1 MYYLCIMLTI
11 SFPTFLDLS
20 FIDILDI
27 LTIAVIIYLI
37 FRWIRGTSAMNIFF
51 AILVLLIIRIVA
63 YALNMKMLSALM
75 GTVIDVGAVALIV
88 IFQPEIRRFLTRLGR
103 SAVLKGNGGQRLLDK
118 ILGRKSSA
126 MSNPSIDE
134 IAKACKEMS
143 NQMTGALIVLPH
155 KDTLEEIIETG
166 DVIDAQISKRLIMNI
181 FFKNAPLHDGAMIIN
196 QDRIVAARCTLPVT
210 ERMDIPESYG
220 MRHKAAIGL
229 SEKSDADIIVVS
241 EQTGNISFVRNG
253 VPTLIQSINTLK
265 LLLSDGEKSDKT
277 GDKAGVRQDS

>member
-1 MYYLCIMLTI
+1 MLLF
-11 SFPTFLDLS
+11 SFPTFLNMS

-37 FRWIRGTSAMNIFF
+37 FRWIRGTSAMNIFY

-63 YALNMKMLSALM
+63 YALDMKMLSALM

-103 SAVLKGNGGQRLLDK
+103 SAVLKGSGGQRFLDK
-118 ILGRKSSA
+118 LLGRKKHA
-126 MSNPSIDE
+126 MSHPSIDE
-134 IAKACKEMS
+134 IAQACREMAE
-143 NQMTGALIVLPH
+143 QKTGALIVLPRT
-155 KDTLEEIIETG
+155 DTLEDIIETG
-166 DVIDAQISKRLIMNI
+166 DIVDAQISKRLIMNI
-181 FFKNAPLHDGAMIIN
+181 FFKNAPLHDGAVIIN
-196 QDRIVAARCTLPVT
+196 HDRIAAARCTLPVT
-210 ERMDIPESYG
+210 ERMDIPASYG

-229 SEKSDADIIVVS
+229 TEKTDADVIVVS

-265 LLLSDGEKSDKT
+265 LLLSDGEDSSKT
-277 GDKAGVRQDS
+277 GNEAGVRQDS